1 MAFPDS
7 DLGNRG
13 NRVTDGGT
21 ACDHVTAVTAF
32 LRKRPCRTARPGL
45 RRTRDVRGRSVA
57 ASLEGK
63 MLHLTEPQWRDLVLS
78 FGGALAIILLLR
90 IHAQLEAIT
99 FNTGRTSENV
109 VSVLKQ
115 MK

>member
-1 MAFPDS
+1 
-7 DLGNRG
+7 
-13 NRVTDGGT
+13 
-21 ACDHVTAVTAF
+21 
-32 LRKRPCRTARPGL
+32 
-45 RRTRDVRGRSVA
+45 
-57 ASLEGK
+57 
-63 MLHLTEPQWRDLVLS
+63 MLHLTETQWRDLVLS
-78 FGGALAIILLLR
+78 VGGAFVIILLLR